1 MDAASFLE
9 RAGRS
14 VLGDQVNNSPRTRI
28 SCITLL
34 FTLFL
39 FTACAGVNLKTIPAP
54 PPTAKLR
61 VYTVAI
67 SNKPESRPWHYAVPH
82 EKFESLMVNQVGQY
96 LRETAIYDVVPKE
109 DIKAVLGMQTPG
121 DDAFW
126 WFRNDCALLKQVGKA
141 VHADYAMIVAR
152 YYHINATYKLI
163 LVNLE
168 TGMQYS
174 ASDILIVSFDGS
186 NAQRGTKLLQSL
198 YKKLFYDAK
207 GDLLATAVRK
217 RRLLLGKEVKKPAA
231 PDSKLALASPSLP
244 QAVAAPPPKPVPSS
258 SKPLEKEKVSPP
270 GPPAISQPVSA
281 VKPPIIEKRPAL
293 TEEPLKPKT
302 PVEIPIPKASVLAKQ
317 PESTVK
323 KTSDLK
329 KDMDAPK
336 VFAKASPAP
345 PSTQQS
351 AQTPQADLTASAK
364 RRDFEKKLE
373 SELRGATPE
382 TEKARLVV
390 YDFNAL
396 ENLSVVSLIL
406 TEALR
411 EELFMLDQ
419 YLLVNRENL
428 QQVLQELNLQQSG
441 LVDEKQIVKLGKWL
455 AANEAVTG
463 RLSSLG
469 NTYILQAKLTDIRT
483 MDTLGLGSLK
493 CAAGQEE
500 ELLKGMPG
508 LARRLVGLKGDFQ

>member
-1 MDAASFLE
+1 M
-9 RAGRS
+9 
-14 VLGDQVNNSPRTRI
+14 NNLPRTRI

-109 DIKAVLGMQTPG
+109 DIKAVLGTQTPG

-217 RRLLLGKEVKKPAA
+217 GHLLPGKEVKKPAA

-244 QAVAAPPPKPVPSS
+244 QAVAAPPVPSEKKLFPAIAPPPKPVPSS
-258 SKPLEKEKVSPP
+258 SKLLEKEKVSPP
-270 GPPAISQPVSA
+270 GPPKISQPVSA

-293 TEEPLKPKT
+293 IEEPLKPKT

-317 PESTVK
+317 QESTVK

-336 VFAKASPAP
+336 VFAKAPPAP
-345 PSTQQS
+345 PSTTQS

-364 RRDFEKKLE
+364 RRAFEKKLE

-411 EELFMLDQ
+411 EELFMLGQ

-469 NTYILQAKLTDIRT
+469 NSYILQAKRTDIRT
-483 MDTLGLGSLK
+483 MGTLGLGSLK

-508 LARRLVGLKGDFQ
+508 LARRLAGLKGDFQ